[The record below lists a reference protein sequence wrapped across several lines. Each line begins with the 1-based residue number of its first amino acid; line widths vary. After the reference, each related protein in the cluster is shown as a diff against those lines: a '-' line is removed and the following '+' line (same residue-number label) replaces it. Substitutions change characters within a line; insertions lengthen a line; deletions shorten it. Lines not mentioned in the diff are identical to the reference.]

1 MARRAAAWLPMSI
14 GLTLACVLGAA
25 AQPAGQAQQPSS
37 ATQGLSMDSDQPV
50 RIESNTLEVRD
61 KIRQATFAGDVK
73 LTQGDTII
81 KCKVLVV
88 FYEDTA
94 APTKKGAPPPAT
106 AGAQPAPK
114 SSQKIKRAE
123 AKGDVFVIQKDQT
136 ASGENAVFDVKS
148 NTVVMTG
155 NVVVTQG
162 QTVTAR
168 RPHGV
173 EPDDRGHQRLFGSG
187 RVVEQRR
194 RRPKP
199 TARRMHDAAG
209 RPEGREGDTGAC
221 AACAAAAPAPPPSP
235 RRRRRRG
242 RCASIERCAAAFASR
257 LGFAL
262 NRAKNCGSS
271 TFCMIGTERA
281 RRRPREGALSQA
293 C

>member
-1 MARRAAAWLPMSI
+1 MARRAASWLPMSI

-37 ATQGLSMDSDQPV
+37 ATQGLSMDGDQPV

-94 APTKKGAPPPAT
+94 APTKKGAPPAT
-106 AGAQPAPK
+106 AGAQPAQK

-123 AKGDVFVIQKDQT
+123 AKGDVFVVQKDQT
-136 ASGENAVFDVKS
+136 ATGENAVFDVKS
-148 NTVVMTG
+148 NTVVITG

-162 QTVTAR
+162 QIGDAR

-187 RVVEQRR
+187 CLLGQRR
-194 RRPKP
+194 SNRRR
-199 TARRMHDAAG
+199 A
-209 RPEGREGDTGAC
+209 RPE
-221 AACAAAAPAPPPSP
+221 S
-235 RRRRRRG
+235 
-242 RCASIERCAAAFASR
+242 RC
-257 LGFAL
+257 
-262 NRAKNCGSS
+262 
-271 TFCMIGTERA
+271 
-281 RRRPREGALSQA
+281 
-293 C
+293 